1 MPEGKGLK
9 MENEVEAQL
18 LHNEKIKS
26 EPNVKQDLSYKKPKI
41 GKEEIV
47 VVEGIK
53 DISQF
58 HQPTCCW
65 KWVGGTN
72 P

>member
-26 EPNVKQDLSYKKPKI
+26 EPNVKQDRKHKI
-41 GKEEIV
+41 GKEEIA
-47 VVEGIK
+47 VVEDIK
-53 DISQF
+53 DIKSVNEV
-58 HQPTCCW
+58 
-65 KWVGGTN
+65 KVVKVV
-72 P
+72 